1 MRSKPFPIFRR
12 FAVPFMHVDLP
23 PRSPGRPIPPP
34 ASWLR
39 AWPPIFLLS
48 LLLGLLWLLRGWAVL
63 EDPAGLPARAAL
75 SLLYALGWWLGV
87 RLLDLVLW
95 ERLLPWR
102 AAVRVPRLLRQLMA
116 VMLGIVV
123 LTVVLGRIWELSV
136 GPVLA
141 ATGAVG
147 IVMGLALR
155 NVLAD
160 FFSGIALNLEHPFR
174 LDDFVLLHVRTRRE
188 PVAGFVREINWRS
201 TTVLTPE
208 DNLIS
213 VPNSVVAES
222 TVENLSYP
230 SPVYELEL
238 DVLLDWHLE
247 PKVLEPV
254 LTAAV
259 LDAWM
264 RGATSGDKPPK
275 TRMVRMDG
283 AGVTYRI
290 VYLIDPRR
298 KPKGPARHL
307 LLSCLQTHLKHA
319 GLRPVLESQALA
331 GAQLPP
337 QRPMDPAREEDR
349 LIALTQV
356 AVLGAL
362 TADELRSLAA
372 VVKVVRVV
380 LGEDVVRQGEA
391 GRSMFVV
398 AAGVLEVLQT
408 SAGESTPQ
416 RVSTLSPGQFFGEMS
431 LLTEAAR
438 TATVRA
444 LGPAVLYEVPPERME
459 ALLQA
464 RPALA
469 DALAAVAAE
478 HLKRDATAAQA
489 LKVPPPGRRGHLAEL
504 IAQAMRRIFST

>member
-1 MRSKPFPIFRR
+1 MSST
-12 FAVPFMHVDLP
+12 LP
-23 PRSPGRPIPPP
+23 PRPGARAAPP
-34 ASWLR
+34 APWSR
-39 AWPPIFLLS
+39 LLVPS
-48 LLLGLLWLLRGWAVL
+48 LGLLLALALL
-63 EDPAGLPARAAL
+63 DPLRQALPADGHSWRAAL
-75 SLLYALGWWLGV
+75 SVVIALGLWFGL
-87 RLLDLVLW
+87 RLLDLLVW

-102 AAVRVPRLLRQLMA
+102 TGVRIPRLLRQLVA
-116 VMLGIVV
+116 VLLGV
-123 LTVVLGRIWELSV
+123 LVFTVVLSRVWQLSV
-136 GPVLA
+136 GPLLA

-160 FFSGIALNLEHPFR
+160 FFSGIALNMEHPFR

-247 PKVLEPV
+247 PAVLEPV
-254 LTAAV
+254 LSAAL
-259 LDAWM
+259 LDAWV

-275 TRMVRMDG
+275 YRMVRMDG

-319 GLRPVLESQALA
+319 GLRPVLEAAGLA

-349 LIALTQV
+349 LIALSQV
-356 AVLGAL
+356 GLLGPL
-362 TADELRSLAA
+362 TADELHSLASA
-372 VVKVVRVV
+372 LRVWRFEV
-380 LGEDVVRQGEA
+380 GDAVVRQGDA
-391 GRSMFVV
+391 GRSMFVL
-398 AAGVLEVLQT
+398 ASGVLEVLQ
-408 SAGESTPQ
+408 AAADVPAQ
-416 RVSTLSPGQFFGEMS
+416 RVGVLSPGQFFGEMS
-431 LLTEAAR
+431 LLTEAPR
-438 TATVRA
+438 TATVRPLA
-444 LGPAVLYEVPPERME
+444 PSVLYEVPPEHME
-459 ALLQA
+459 ALLKA

-469 DALAAVAAE
+469 DALGTVAAE
-478 HLKRDATAAQA
+478 HLRRDASAAQTQP
-489 LKVPPPGRRGHLAEL
+489 VPSEGDKGGLAKA
-504 IAQAMRRIFST
+504 IAEAMRRLFAG

>member
-1 MRSKPFPIFRR
+1 M
-12 FAVPFMHVDLP
+12 ALP
-23 PRSPGRPIPPP
+23 PPRPTGRNGPP
-34 ASWLR
+34 APWS
-39 AWPPIFLLS
+39 
-48 LLLGLLWLLRGWAVL
+48 GLLWPALLLAAAVAGFQLWGGGWP
-63 EDPAGLPARAAL
+63 EDGWPHRVAL
-75 SLLYALGWWLGV
+75 SLLAVLALWLGV
-87 RLLDLVLW
+87 RLLDLLVW

-102 AAVRVPRLLRQLMA
+102 TGVRIPRLLRQLVA
-116 VMLGIVV
+116 ALLGVV
-123 LTVVLGRIWELSV
+123 ALTVVLGRVWQLSV
-136 GPVLA
+136 APLLA

-160 FFSGIALNLEHPFR
+160 FFSGIALNMERPFR

-238 DVLLDWHLE
+238 DVLLDWHL
-247 PKVLEPV
+247 PPAVLEPV
-254 LTAAV
+254 LAAAV
-259 LDAWM
+259 LDAWV

-283 AGVTYRI
+283 AGVTYRV
-290 VYLIDPRR
+290 VYLIDPRK

-307 LLSCLQTHLKHA
+307 LLSCLQAHLKHA
-319 GLRPVLESQALA
+319 GLRPVLDTQALA

-349 LIALTQV
+349 LIALSQV
-356 AVLGAL
+356 GVLGAL
-362 TADELRSLAA
+362 TDDELRSLAA
-372 VVKVVRVV
+372 AVKVCRVAA
-380 LGEDVVRQGEA
+380 GDDVVRQGDA

-398 AAGVLEVLQT
+398 AAGVLEVLQAGGA
-408 SAGESTPQ
+408 SAGGASAGGASAGAAQ
-416 RVSTLSPGQFFGEMS
+416 RVAVLSPGQFFGEMS
-431 LLTEAAR
+431 LLTEAPR

-444 LGPAVLYEVPPERME
+444 LGPALLYEVPPGRME

-469 DALAAVAAE
+469 DALGAVVAD
-478 HLKRDATAAQA
+478 HLRRDAAAAQA
-489 LKVPPPGRRGHLAEL
+489 LKALPPGRRGGLAE
-504 IAQAMRRIFST
+504 AVAEAMRRLFAG

>member
-1 MRSKPFPIFRR
+1 MAQSL
-12 FAVPFMHVDLP
+12 V
-23 PRSPGRPIPPP
+23 
-34 ASWLR
+34 AS
-39 AWPPIFLLS
+39 
-48 LLLGLLWLLRGWAVL
+48 LGLWF
-63 EDPAGLPARAAL
+63 
-75 SLLYALGWWLGV
+75 GV
-87 RLLDLVLW
+87 RLLDLLVW

-102 AAVRVPRLLRQLMA
+102 TGVRIPRLLRQLVA
-116 VMLGIVV
+116 VLLGVVV
-123 LTVVLGRIWELSV
+123 LTVVLGKVWQLAV

-160 FFSGIALNLEHPFR
+160 FFSGIALNMEHPFR

-247 PKVLEPV
+247 PAVLEPV

-259 LDAWM
+259 LDAWV

-319 GLRPVLESQALA
+319 GLRPVLEAQALA
-331 GAQLPP
+331 GTQLPP
-337 QRPMDPAREEDR
+337 QRPMDPVREEDR
-349 LIALTQV
+349 LIALSQV

-362 TADELRSLAA
+362 TAEELRTLAA
-372 VVKVVRVV
+372 AVKVCRVAA
-380 LGEDVVRQGEA
+380 GEDVVRQGEA

-398 AAGVLEVLQT
+398 AAGVLEVLQA
-408 SAGESTPQ
+408 SAADSAPQ

-431 LLTEAAR
+431 LLTEAPR

-444 LGPAVLYEVPPERME
+444 LGPALLYEVPPEHME

-469 DALAAVAAE
+469 DALGAVAAE
-478 HLKRDATAAQA
+478 RLQRDAQAAQA
-489 LKVPPPGRRGHLAEL
+489 LKALPPGRRGGLAE
-504 IAQAMRRIFST
+504 AVADAMRRLFGA

>member
-1 MRSKPFPIFRR
+1 M
-12 FAVPFMHVDLP
+12 AVPSVLLAAAWLAWDMVGSHWP
-23 PRSPGRPIPPP
+23 EAGA
-34 ASWLR
+34 ASR
-39 AWPPIFLLS
+39 TVQTLLAA
-48 LLLGLLWLLRGWAVL
+48 LGLWC
-63 EDPAGLPARAAL
+63 
-75 SLLYALGWWLGV
+75 GV
-87 RLLDLVLW
+87 RLLDLLVW

-102 AAVRVPRLLRQLMA
+102 TGVRIPRLLRQLVA
-116 VMLGIVV
+116 VLLGVVV
-123 LTVVLGRIWELSV
+123 LTVVLGKVWQLAV

-160 FFSGIALNLEHPFR
+160 FFSGIALNMEHPFR

-247 PKVLEPV
+247 PAVLEPV

-259 LDAWM
+259 LDAWV

-275 TRMVRMDG
+275 TRLVRMDG

-298 KPKGPARHL
+298 KPKGPARHM

-319 GLRPVLESQALA
+319 GLRPVLEAQALA

-349 LIALTQV
+349 LIALSQV

-362 TADELRSLAA
+362 TADELRTLAA
-372 VVKVVRVV
+372 AVKVCRVAA
-380 LGEDVVRQGEA
+380 GEDVVQQGDA

-408 SAGESTPQ
+408 NAGDPAPQ

-431 LLTEAAR
+431 LLTEAPR

-444 LGPAVLYEVPPERME
+444 LGPALLYEVPPEHME
-459 ALLQA
+459 ALLLA

-469 DALAAVAAE
+469 DALGAVAAE
-478 HLKRDATAAQA
+478 RLKRDALAAQA
-489 LKVPPPGRRGHLAEL
+489 LKTLPPGRRGGLAE
-504 IAQAMRRIFST
+504 AVAAAMRRLLGL

>member
-1 MRSKPFPIFRR
+1 MAQSL
-12 FAVPFMHVDLP
+12 V
-23 PRSPGRPIPPP
+23 
-34 ASWLR
+34 AS
-39 AWPPIFLLS
+39 
-48 LLLGLLWLLRGWAVL
+48 LGLWF
-63 EDPAGLPARAAL
+63 
-75 SLLYALGWWLGV
+75 GV
-87 RLLDLVLW
+87 RLLDLLVW

-102 AAVRVPRLLRQLMA
+102 TGVRIPRLLRQLVA
-116 VMLGIVV
+116 VLLGVVV
-123 LTVVLGRIWELSV
+123 LTVVLGKVWQLAV

-160 FFSGIALNLEHPFR
+160 FFSGIALNMEHPFR

-247 PKVLEPV
+247 PAVLEPV

-259 LDAWM
+259 LDAWV

-319 GLRPVLESQALA
+319 GLRPALEAQALA
-331 GAQLPP
+331 GTQLPP
-337 QRPMDPAREEDR
+337 QRPMDPVREEDR
-349 LIALTQV
+349 LIALSQV

-362 TADELRSLAA
+362 TAEELRTLAA
-372 VVKVVRVV
+372 AVKVCRVAA
-380 LGEDVVRQGEA
+380 GEDVVRQGEA

-398 AAGVLEVLQT
+398 AAGVLEVLQA
-408 SAGESTPQ
+408 SAADSAPQ

-431 LLTEAAR
+431 LLTEAPR

-444 LGPAVLYEVPPERME
+444 LGPALLYEVPPEHME

-469 DALAAVAAE
+469 DALGAVAAE
-478 HLKRDATAAQA
+478 RLQRDAQAAQA
-489 LKVPPPGRRGHLAEL
+489 LKALPPGRRGGLAE
-504 IAQAMRRIFST
+504 AVADAMRRLFGA

>member
-1 MRSKPFPIFRR
+1 MNDTRLPRPAARS
-12 FAVPFMHVDLP
+12 AVPAPWGRLLAPALAMALAWAALQGGRSYLGQVDESGVLW
-23 PRSPGRPIPPP
+23 RL
-34 ASWLR
+34 A
-39 AWPPIFLLS
+39 LS
-48 LLLGLLWLLRGWAVL
+48 IGVALGLWLV
-63 EDPAGLPARAAL
+63 
-75 SLLYALGWWLGV
+75 V
-87 RLLDLVLW
+87 RLLDVLVW

-102 AAVRVPRLLRQLMA
+102 TGLRIPRLLRQLVA
-116 VMLGIVV
+116 VLLGVV
-123 LTVVLGRIWELSV
+123 LLTVLLGRVWQMAV

-160 FFSGIALNLEHPFR
+160 FFSGIALNMEHPFR

-247 PKVLEPV
+247 PAVLEPV

-259 LDAWM
+259 LDAWA

-319 GLRPVLESQALA
+319 GLRPVLEAQALA
-331 GAQLPP
+331 GAPLPP

-349 LIALTQV
+349 LIALSQV

-362 TADELRSLAA
+362 TTDELRSLAA
-372 VVKVVRVV
+372 AVKLSRVIT
-380 LGEDVVRQGEA
+380 GEDVVRQGDA

-398 AAGVLEVLQT
+398 AAGVLEVLQ
-408 SAGESTPQ
+408 AGEGGAAQQ
-416 RVSTLSPGQFFGEMS
+416 RVGCLSPGQFFGELS
-431 LLTEAAR
+431 LLTEAPR

-444 LGPAVLYEVPPERME
+444 LGPALLYEVPPSHME
-459 ALLQA
+459 TLLQA

-469 DALAAVAAE
+469 DALGAVAAE
-478 HLKRDATAAQA
+478 HLKRDARAAQA
-489 LKVPPPGRRGHLAEL
+489 LKALPPGRRGGLAE
-504 IAQAMRRIFST
+504 AVAEAMRRLFAS

>member
-1 MRSKPFPIFRR
+1 M
-12 FAVPFMHVDLP
+12 AQ
-23 PRSPGRPIPPP
+23 
-34 ASWLR
+34 
-39 AWPPIFLLS
+39 S
-48 LLLGLLWLLRGWAVL
+48 LVAALGLWF
-63 EDPAGLPARAAL
+63 
-75 SLLYALGWWLGV
+75 GV
-87 RLLDLVLW
+87 RLLDLLVW

-102 AAVRVPRLLRQLMA
+102 TGVRIPRLLRQLVA
-116 VMLGIVV
+116 VLLGVVV
-123 LTVVLGRIWELSV
+123 LTVVLGKVWQLAV

-160 FFSGIALNLEHPFR
+160 FFSGIALNMEHPFR

-247 PKVLEPV
+247 PAVLEPV

-259 LDAWM
+259 LDAWV

-319 GLRPVLESQALA
+319 GLRPVLEAQALA

-337 QRPMDPAREEDR
+337 QRPMDPVREEDR
-349 LIALTQV
+349 LIALSQV

-362 TADELRSLAA
+362 TAEELRTLAA
-372 VVKVVRVV
+372 AVKVCRVAA
-380 LGEDVVRQGEA
+380 GEDVVRQGEA

-398 AAGVLEVLQT
+398 AAGVLEVLQA
-408 SAGESTPQ
+408 SAADSAPQ
-416 RVSTLSPGQFFGEMS
+416 RVSALSPGQFFGEMS
-431 LLTEAAR
+431 LLTEAPR

-444 LGPAVLYEVPPERME
+444 LGPALLYEVPPEHME

-469 DALAAVAAE
+469 DALGAVAAE
-478 HLKRDATAAQA
+478 RLQRDAQAAQA
-489 LKVPPPGRRGHLAEL
+489 LKALPPGRRGGLAE
-504 IAQAMRRIFST
+504 AVADAMRRLFGA

>member
-1 MRSKPFPIFRR
+1 VL
-12 FAVPFMHVDLP
+12 AVVSAVALLAVD
-23 PRSPGRPIPPP
+23 
-34 ASWLR
+34 
-39 AWPPIFLLS
+39 
-48 LLLGLLWLLRGWAVL
+48 
-63 EDPAGLPARAAL
+63 
-75 SLLYALGWWLGV
+75 ALGSQTPPTGTAFRAVVSVVAAFGLWFGV
-87 RLLDLVLW
+87 RLLDLLVW

-102 AAVRVPRLLRQLMA
+102 TGVRIPRLLRQLVA
-116 VMLGIVV
+116 VLLGVVV
-123 LTVVLGRIWELSV
+123 LTVLLGRVWDLAV

-160 FFSGIALNLEHPFR
+160 FFSGIALNMEHPFR

-247 PKVLEPV
+247 PAVLEPV

-259 LDAWM
+259 LDAWV

-283 AGVTYRI
+283 AGVIYRI

-319 GLRPVLESQALA
+319 GLRPVLEAQALA
-331 GAQLPP
+331 GTPLPP

-349 LIALTQV
+349 LIALSQV

-362 TADELRSLAA
+362 NGEELLTLASA
-372 VVKVVRVV
+372 VRVCRV
-380 LGEDVVRQGEA
+380 AMGEDVVRQGDA

-398 AAGVLEVLQT
+398 AAGVLEVLQA
-408 SAGESTPQ
+408 SAADSAPQ

-431 LLTEAAR
+431 LLTEVPR

-444 LGPAVLYEVPPERME
+444 LGPALLYEVPPEHME

-469 DALAAVAAE
+469 DALGAVAAE
-478 HLKRDATAAQA
+478 RLKRDAQAAQA
-489 LKVPPPGRRGHLAEL
+489 LKALPPGRRGGLAE
-504 IAQAMRRIFST
+504 AVADAMRRLFGA

>member
-1 MRSKPFPIFRR
+1 VL
-12 FAVPFMHVDLP
+12 AVVSAVALLAVD
-23 PRSPGRPIPPP
+23 
-34 ASWLR
+34 
-39 AWPPIFLLS
+39 
-48 LLLGLLWLLRGWAVL
+48 
-63 EDPAGLPARAAL
+63 
-75 SLLYALGWWLGV
+75 ALGSQTPPTGTAFRAVVSVVAAFGLWFGV
-87 RLLDLVLW
+87 RLLDLLVW

-102 AAVRVPRLLRQLMA
+102 TGVRIPRLLRQLVA
-116 VMLGIVV
+116 VLLGVVV
-123 LTVVLGRIWELSV
+123 LTVLLGRVWDLAV

-160 FFSGIALNLEHPFR
+160 FFSGIALNMEHPFR

-247 PKVLEPV
+247 PAVLEPV

-259 LDAWM
+259 LDAWV

-319 GLRPVLESQALA
+319 GLRPVLEAQALA
-331 GAQLPP
+331 GTPLPP

-349 LIALTQV
+349 LIALSQV

-362 TADELRSLAA
+362 NGEELLTLASA
-372 VVKVVRVV
+372 VRVCRV
-380 LGEDVVRQGEA
+380 AMGEDVVRQGDA

-398 AAGVLEVLQT
+398 AAGVLEVLQA
-408 SAGESTPQ
+408 SAADSAPQ

-431 LLTEAAR
+431 LLTEVPR

-444 LGPAVLYEVPPERME
+444 LGPALLYEVPPEHME

-469 DALAAVAAE
+469 DALGAVAAE
-478 HLKRDATAAQA
+478 RLKRDAQAAQA
-489 LKVPPPGRRGHLAEL
+489 LKALPPGRRGGLAE
-504 IAQAMRRIFST
+504 AVADAMRRLFGA